1 MAQDIAIIGVGTTG
15 FRATTPDL
23 SYRELTYEAAKKAYM
38 DAGVEP
44 KEIGAFVATS
54 EDFCEGYS
62 IADEYAPDQLGAV
75 LKPIYTVPGDFIQSM
90 ASGVMMLKSGLYDIV
105 AVQGLS
111 KASNMITKPYMV
123 EFAIDPVYNRPLREH
138 PEYIAGMEMTRYLY
152 ETGTSREACAQVV
165 VKNKRN
171 AMTNPLAGHGCDLT
185 LDYVLDSP
193 MVSYPLSDLDI
204 SPYSD
209 GAVVIVMATAEVAL
223 ALSEK
228 PIWVRGIG
236 WISDTPSLE
245 SREWGRAVYAE
256 MAADM
261 AYKMAGIRS
270 PRSEIDFV
278 EINDEFS
285 YKELQ
290 HLEALRLCGPGEAG
304 YLTMDGVTEIT
315 GDFPVNPSGGCLGV
329 GCLLECTG
337 GQKVLDVVLQLRGE
351 AGKNQIT
358 EVTTG
363 LAMNWRGLPTTT
375 GAVAILSN

>member
-1 MAQDIAIIGVGTTG
+1 MTKEIAIIGIGTTG

-23 SYRELTYEAAKKAYM
+23 SFRELTYEAAKKAYM

-62 IADEYAPDQLGAV
+62 IADEYAPDQVGAV
-75 LKPIYTVPGDFIQSM
+75 LRPIYTVPGDFIQSM
-90 ASGVMMLKSGLYDIV
+90 ASGVMMLRSGLYDLV

-111 KASNMITKPYMV
+111 KASNMITKTYLTD
-123 EFAIDPVYNRPLREH
+123 FALDPIYNRPLKEH
-138 PEYIAGMEMTRYLY
+138 SDYIAGMEMNRYFY
-152 ETGTSREACAQVV
+152 ETGTFREHCAQVV

-171 AMTNPLAGHGCDLT
+171 AMFNPLAGHGCDLT
-185 LDYVLDSP
+185 LDYVMESP
-193 MVSYPLSDLDI
+193 MVSYPLSELDI

-209 GAVVIVMATAEVAL
+209 GAVVIVMATAETAL
-223 ALSEK
+223 ALSDI

-236 WISDTPSLE
+236 WTSDTPGLE
-245 SREWGRAVYAE
+245 TRDWGKAVYAE
-256 MAADM
+256 LAGDM

-270 PRSEIDFV
+270 PRSEVDFAEV
-278 EINDEFS
+278 SDEFS

-290 HLEALRLCGPGEAG
+290 HLEALRLCSPGEAG
-304 YLTMDGVTEIT
+304 PLTMDGVTEIS
-315 GDFPVNPSGGCLGV
+315 GDLPVNPSGGCLGV
-329 GCLLECTG
+329 GCLFECTG

-351 AGKNQIT
+351 AGQNQIPD
-358 EVTTG
+358 VTTG
-363 LAMNWRGLPTTT
+363 LAMSWRGLPTTT